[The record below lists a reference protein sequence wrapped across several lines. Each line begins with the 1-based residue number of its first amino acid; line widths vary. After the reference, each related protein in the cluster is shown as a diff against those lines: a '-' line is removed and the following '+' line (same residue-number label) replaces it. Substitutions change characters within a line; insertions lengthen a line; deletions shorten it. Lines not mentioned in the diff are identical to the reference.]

1 MIYKVD
7 FNMKKVRQKLVKANA
22 TGYTNDCAVVFVD
35 AEDPDDACNQG
46 LDELKA
52 RVLDSYGNA
61 AVIDIVETFDTEV
74 SIKTIR
80 KIKFFPG

>member
-7 FNMKKVRQKLVKANA
+7 FNMEKVRQKLVKANA
-22 TGYTNDCAVVFVD
+22 TGYTNNIAVVFVE
-35 AEDPDDACNQG
+35 AEDPDGACNQG

-74 SIKTIR
+74 SIKKIR
-80 KIKFFPG
+80 QIKFLPG